1 MSIVTINDNH
11 LKDIANTIRSK
22 NETENT
28 YKPSE
33 MAGAIN
39 ELVRDDYYI
48 DAEIAKDVNSDYLLN
63 RLVVRLPY
71 LETSHMTTLSY
82 AFQRCNRL
90 IEMQELDAGNII
102 NVNQAFASCSSLE
115 DFGGLKDLGKAYLT
129 TQSANYTNYKLNLS
143 NASAL
148 THESLMNVINK
159 LYDIASLGVQTQ
171 QVDLTGTSLELL
183 TPEEIAIA
191 TDKGWTVL

>member
-1 MSIVTINDNH
+1 MSNVIINDNH

-39 ELVRDDYYI
+39 ELIRDDYYI
-48 DAEIAKDVNSDYLLN
+48 DGSISKDVNTDYLLN
-63 RLVVRLPY
+63 RLVIRMPY
-71 LETSHMTTLSY
+71 LETSHMTTFSY
-82 AFQRCNRL
+82 AFQRCSRL
-90 IEMQELDAGNII
+90 IELQELDAGKIT
-102 NVNQAFASCSSLE
+102 NVTNMFSSCIALE
-115 DFGGLKDLGKAYLT
+115 KFGGLKDLGKAYDPT
-129 TQSANYTNYKLNLS
+129 ETANYSRYTLNLS
-143 NASAL
+143 TTIL
-148 THESLMNVINK
+148 DHDSLMNVIND

-171 QVDLTGTSLELL
+171 SLVLGSKLLARL

-191 TDKGWTVL
+191 TKKGWTVS

>member
-1 MSIVTINDNH
+1 MSIVTIDDTH
-11 LKDIANTIRSK
+11 LKNMANTIRSK
-22 NETENT
+22 DETENK

-39 ELVRDDYYI
+39 KLVREGYYI
-48 DAEIAKDVNSDYLLN
+48 DGSISKDVNSDYLLN
-63 RLVVRLPY
+63 RLVIRLPY
-71 LETSHMTTLSY
+71 LDTSDMTTLSY

-90 IEMQELDAGNII
+90 IELQELDAGKIT
-102 NVNQAFASCSSLE
+102 NVNQAFASCSALK

-129 TQSANYTNYKLNLS
+129 TQVANYTNYKLNFS
-143 NASAL
+143 NSSAL

-171 QVDLTGTSLELL
+171 QVDLTGTSLALL

-191 TDKGWTVL
+191 TSKGWSVA